1 MAFDPAGPGP
11 TAPASGTLAR
21 PEIDLL
27 AFLDKMDDESRVA
40 HRDIIADEYEE
51 LLAQYSGEGQWGAPN
66 KGDNSVTGKWRANI
80 IKAIIRRK
88 VALVTESKPG
98 IRVLERRAGLLDT
111 AAVMQKLITAQWDEH
126 SIDMQLEKGEL
137 QRRVLGATFFKVA
150 WDKHAENGR
159 GNLLFKNIDPRCV
172 SIDPAIEDSSD
183 LDKAQYVITRSVM
196 PLHKIMLDFPGRGQL
211 VKQDERI
218 SAFDNEEPQYGGR
231 IMGPVR
237 AAIRQAYRG
246 RKRLDDGAVPRA
258 FIRDYQFCDYSLDDN
273 GERQY
278 PFGRH
283 VIRGGEDVI
292 LYDEP
297 NPYFDGGWDL
307 VMIDGVMDLDHP
319 WGQSEVED
327 LTPIQDSMNRIGSQ
341 FVDNVIIGGGVR
353 IVLDQNS
360 MSPEDEEKMSNL
372 PGLFIRKRQGSQV
385 DFQAPAEMPAHYL
398 SFPQQALQMAN
409 FLAGLDD
416 GTLQTRGRVEQRSG
430 TQLEGLQSAAQV
442 LVRSDARRLESGLE
456 RIGAKLISR
465 NFQYMTDDRILIS
478 LGNDNEFHRFQFERQ
493 KLTQEL
499 LDLASKEVA
508 EKYKAVGTD
517 IPEGAIEEAMTN
529 WLRNAWR
536 ELKFKITP
544 SSTLAATKMQRAQML
559 GGLVDKGYVP
569 ITDLLREVGY
579 ENAEEVIKK
588 AREQMQQWPPPQ
600 PPQKA
605 KGKK

>member
-11 TAPASGTLAR
+11 TAPASGTVGR
-21 PEIDLL
+21 QEIDILS
-27 AFLDKMDDESRVA
+27 FLDKMDEESKVA
-40 HRDIIADEYEE
+40 HDDIIADNYEE
-51 LLAQYSGEGQWGAPN
+51 FLGQYSGERQWGS
-66 KGDNSVTGKWRANI
+66 KEDTGKYRTNI
-80 IKAIIRRK
+80 IKAILRRK

-98 IRVLERRAGLLDT
+98 IRVLERRAGLLNT
-111 AAVMQKLITAQWDEH
+111 AAIMQKLITAQWDEH

-159 GNLLFKNIDPRCV
+159 GNLLFKCIDPRCV
-172 SIDPAIEDSSD
+172 SIDPAIEDSAD
-183 LDKAQYVITRSVM
+183 LDHAQYVITKSVM
-196 PLHKIMLDFPGRGQL
+196 ALHKVMLDFPGRGQL
-211 VKQDERI
+211 VRPDERI
-218 SAFDNEEPQYGGR
+218 SAFDNEEPSLGGR

-246 RKRLDDGAVPRA
+246 RKRLDDGSVPRA
-258 FIRDYQFCDYSLDDN
+258 FIRDYQFCDYSLEN
-273 GERQY
+273 GERKY

-283 VIRGGEDVI
+283 IIRGGDDVI

-327 LTPIQDSMNRIGSQ
+327 LRPIQESMNRIGSQ

-353 IVLDQNS
+353 IVMDQGS
-360 MSPEDEEKMSNL
+360 MSPDDETKLSNL
-372 PGLFIRKRQGSQV
+372 PGLIIRKLQGRQV

-398 SFPQQALQMAN
+398 AFPQQALQMAN

-416 GTLQTRGRVEQRSG
+416 GTLQTKGRVEQRSG
-430 TQLEGLQSAAQV
+430 AQLEGLQSAAQV
-442 LVRSDARRLESGLE
+442 LVRSDARRLEAGLE

-478 LGNDNEFHRFQFERQ
+478 LGENNEFHSFQFERQ

-508 EKYKAVGTD
+508 EKYKD
-517 IPEGAIEEAMTN
+517 IPPPEGAIEEAMTN
-529 WLRNAWR
+529 WLRNAWK

-544 SSTLAATKMQRAQML
+544 SSTLAATKLQRAQML

-588 AREQMQQWPPPQ
+588 AREQMQQWPPPP